1 MFFPNVCIINLY
13 HSLKTELLPKQ
24 DNLDL
29 IIDLLQSIADW
40 DISYVRNKNRMKENR
55 HNDFSFL
62 LIYSSGHLSSLIE
75 MALWFTCMKKEE
87 EEEEKTTE
95 QKSHLFGDGLMPLL
109 LHNNLSNDIITFLGP
124 TRRLKA
130 ERLIWHLNK
139 EKTWRQKVSAGSSA
153 ASRRAAQARLK
164 NSTHSD
170 TKMFSYCKCCYVA
183 VVRQSVW

>member
-1 MFFPNVCIINLY
+1 
-13 HSLKTELLPKQ
+13 
-24 DNLDL
+24 
-29 IIDLLQSIADW
+29 
-40 DISYVRNKNRMKENR
+40 
-55 HNDFSFL
+55 
-62 LIYSSGHLSSLIE
+62 

-95 QKSHLFGDGLMPLL
+95 QKSDLFGDGLMPLL

-153 ASRRAAQARLK
+153 ATRRAAQTWLK

-170 TKMFSYCKCCYVA
+170 TKNV
-183 VVRQSVW
+183 QLL